1 MVEFMKE
8 NYPGKNPTDLNSRL
22 NEGVLSRLRSWRGP
36 GIGWGSGAGSGTG
49 TGSGSRSGTGS
60 GTGSGSG

>member
-36 GIGWGSGAGSGTG
+36 GIG
-49 TGSGSRSGTGS
+49 
-60 GTGSGSG
+60 